1 MGVVIAVCAELVP
14 RRLALP
20 SEDTIHRGLAA
31 TLAAGA
37 VALLL
42 TREPTAPHPGVPTH
56 PAEPTASAGPTRPEL
71 EASIAELARWLT
83 RHTAEPRTPLTA
95 NLRLLALGRSAL
107 SPPAAGPGATL
118 LLANLQA
125 LLSPAA
131 EAAGAPTADGSADAP
146 TRSDADPAATLAIL
160 LEAGTPQSDE
170 LALAAGPT
178 PVRVLLEQA
187 LSRLEQTSQDA
198 WALDLL
204 SFAVLA
210 GQNAWREPLARRT
223 HSGLTRLDREQRQ
236 QPGLS
241 DETAAGALRA
251 SLASDARRLDAPR
264 ERPLRLQLAASLFRA
279 VAVLDEPDLE
289 ATARRQL
296 SVLLQRELLEREVYR
311 TLLAETPEAT
321 ARVQLHLDALEN
333 LGRLEQALYGAHVAF
348 RQTAEPTART
358 GASMQRIARELLEHL
373 NGLRRTAALDTLA
386 PQAASPELLRA
397 LTHALRGLRVSRI
410 AT

>member
-1 MGVVIAVCAELVP
+1 MIAVCAELVP

-20 SEDTIHRGLAA
+20 SEDTIHRGLAV

-42 TREPTAPHPGVPTH
+42 TREPTAPHPSVPAH

-71 EASIAELARWLT
+71 ETSIAELARWLE
-83 RHTAEPRTPLTA
+83 RHGAEPRTPLTA
-95 NLRLLALGRSAL
+95 NLRLLALGRSVL
-107 SPPAAGPGATL
+107 SPAAGPETTL

-131 EAAGAPTADGSADAP
+131 QAAGVPAADGAGTNAP
-146 TRSDADPAATLAIL
+146 ARSDADPAATLAIL

-187 LSRLEQTSQDA
+187 LSRLDQTSHDA

-204 SFAVLA
+204 SFAVLG
-210 GQNAWREPLARRT
+210 GQSAWREPLARRT
-223 HSGLTRLDREQRQ
+223 HSGLTQLDREQRQ
-236 QPGLS
+236 QPGPG
-241 DETAAGALRA
+241 DRTAAAALRE

-296 SVLLQRELLEREVYR
+296 NVLLQRELLEREVYR

-348 RQTAEPTART
+348 RQTAEPTPRT

-373 NGLRRTAALDTLA
+373 HGLRRSAALDTLA